1 MCPVVGRIRAF
12 IHVWG
17 GGVFE
22 RLFLHKIVCTMYT
35 FLLDTRYKPMKR
47 LRAPF
52 ALFCAVLLMACLPNH
67 VYSQAAGPSPDTQ
80 ITGQGSLSFALGLP
94 TGEFNQNI
102 DNLGYGANVY
112 IGAEFP
118 NSIFGIGLDFSFFV
132 YGRSS
137 RSTVFNRDDPDLVAV
152 PIDVITT
159 NSLVQPHLVLRM
171 QPSTG
176 TVRPYLEGKFG
187 FKYLF
192 TDTRIQNQR
201 RSDEEIASSRNFDDI
216 TISGGAGAGAHFMI
230 MESVPESSIGNMY
243 INLGFQYSL
252 GREAEYLASG
262 PVRDESG
269 TGRIDREDLDI
280 RRSTTHL
287 LIPMVGLAIQF

>member
-1 MCPVVGRIRAF
+1 M
-12 IHVWG
+12 
-17 GGVFE
+17 
-22 RLFLHKIVCTMYT
+22 T
-35 FLLDTRYKPMKR
+35 R
-47 LRAPF
+47 LRLLTV
-52 ALFCAVLLMACLPNH
+52 LFCAILLGAFSANH
-67 VYSQAAGPSPDTQ
+67 AYSQGAAASPETQ

-102 DNLGYGANVY
+102 DNLGYGANIYV
-112 IGAEFP
+112 GAEFP

-132 YGRSS
+132 YGRSTRNVPFS
-137 RSTVFNRDDPDLVAV
+137 STVGPAV
-152 PIDVITT
+152 TVDVITT
-159 NSLVQPHLVLRM
+159 NSIVQPHLVLRM

-192 TDTRIQNQR
+192 TDTRVQDEQR
-201 RSDEEIASSRNFDDI
+201 EREEVASSRNFDDF

-230 MESVPESSIGNMY
+230 MESVPESGVGNIY

-262 PVRDESG
+262 PIVDTNN
-269 TGRIDREDLDI
+269 TGRIDREDLDV

-287 LIPMVGLAIQF
+287 LIPMVGLAMQF